1 MLSPKRTKFRK
12 LQKGRISA
20 TPSKQ
25 TKLLYGSFGLK
36 AAAPGII
43 TARQIE
49 AARRAMTRKFQRK
62 GRLWIRV
69 FPDISVTEKPSEIR
83 MGKGKG
89 SPQYWIARIKPGQL
103 IFELALPVDAKG
115 NINEPF
121 SREVLRFGAGK
132 LSFATLLTAF

>member
-12 LQKGRISA
+12 LQKGRLSS

-36 AAAPGII
+36 AAGPGKI

-89 SPQYWIARIKPGQL
+89 SPQYWIARVKPGQL
-103 IFELALPVDAKG
+103 LFELTLPMDSKG
-115 NINEPF
+115 NVNETL

-132 LSFATLLTAF
+132 LSFPTILTSL